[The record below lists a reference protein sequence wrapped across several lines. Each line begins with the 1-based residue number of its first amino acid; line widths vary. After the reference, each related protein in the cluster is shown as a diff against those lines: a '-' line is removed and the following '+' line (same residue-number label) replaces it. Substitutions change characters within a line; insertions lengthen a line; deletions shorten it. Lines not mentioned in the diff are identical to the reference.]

1 MAESSQDSE
10 LTLEARIVTNAEQV
24 AKEIGDMMD
33 SAAKSGQKAARA
45 IKQEFANITPQRG
58 FLDAGRAIIKMSEQM
73 GQSIEKTVD
82 TIKEQNRGL
91 ERTKEEL
98 LFAARAA
105 KEFEENVKRIGIDD
119 MATRN
124 VASTMLQNAGISP
137 VGLDPALYE
146 EQLTQMQERLN
157 LMGQESETVAE
168 LQGKV
173 EAYNEQLQNSVD
185 ITKLANQVV
194 DDVDAAWTEM
204 GVLMPKEQAVAFAD
218 SINEVIKQLDDQKI
232 SAEDAAKALA
242 QMRGEYIQ
250 MGQAQAAQEQGQKKG
265 GGGILESVTG
275 GQTKGLGQMLLG
287 GATKMLTGVIA
298 GFGIA
303 KIAGE
308 IQKVLKQSIAL
319 GNQAEVQQVNL
330 TIAVREHQRAVGELS
345 PTIAEANRWTQE
357 LSDKYLMTQNEAE
370 GLVSQTLL
378 LTKDLRLSAD
388 ETKNVAEQAAVLGQV
403 FQRDVGSTLRTLT
416 EALNTGR
423 TEGLDAYG
431 IALDATTLKAE
442 AVRRGLMSAGDEL
455 DIYTKRQVIAAVLE
469 EKVAGLREDSAA
481 QLETTAA
488 KLAASQ
494 EKLDETKETLGKLLT
509 PFQEFY
515 ELLKDKVATTALQL
529 LILGMIEFGE
539 ATATVTGK
547 MQGFMDTFDEFMAK
561 AGGGVKG
568 LISALAAIPTAGFQA
583 RREENQQARIEEN
596 TKALYDSMN
605 DLLNPGRELG
615 DVGGEAFAENI
626 QKAFDEVT
634 VITEDNMKQLTDRTR
649 ELYDEY
655 NQTIMDIMADFAKR
669 RAELEASYRQ
679 DVADAE
685 ADYQRRKKEEQVQFN
700 RAEKREAEDHKIEM
714 RRLEEDYLM
723 ELDDL
728 VRERDAKGVLMA
740 QRRYNVEKRRREEDF
755 DLAKKRRGEDF
766 QYEQRQLEYQ
776 RALRLQQMKRDY
788 EERQAALAEQE
799 RDALQ
804 RASEAFQR
812 QIELER
818 KAAEESLRTILEAA
832 KERLNLSQ
840 QELKALHD
848 MLVAAQPAFRNLWNG
863 IYGAGSSPQPVG
875 TSGMGVAGA
884 GGANRGFQRGGSF
897 FAVGPT
903 SAMFGEGGP
912 ERVDVTPLSAS
923 TGQARP
929 GFGGGAGGANG
940 RMQIELDVKADP
952 MFMVEVS
959 EKTMSDVADVV
970 VRLTKAETGGLR

>member
-1 MAESSQDSE
+1 MAESGQDSE

-33 SAAKSGQKAARA
+33 SAAKSGQKAARS
-45 IKQEFANITPQRG
+45 IKQEFANITPG
-58 FLDAGRAIIKMSEQM
+58 KTFLDAGRQIIKMSEQM

-91 ERTKEEL
+91 EKTKEEL

-105 KEFEENVKRIGIDD
+105 KEFEENIKRIGIDD
-119 MATRN
+119 LASRN
-124 VASTMLQNAGISP
+124 VAGAMLQNAGIGPSTI
-137 VGLDPALYE
+137 DPALYE
-146 EQLTQMQERLN
+146 QQLTQMQERLE
-157 LMGQESETVAE
+157 LMAQESETVEE
-168 LQGKV
+168 LTDKV
-173 EAYNEQLQNSVD
+173 DAYNAQLQNSV
-185 ITKLANQVV
+185 AVSNMVSQVIE
-194 DDVDAAWTEM
+194 DVDAAWTEM
-204 GVLMPKEQAVAFAD
+204 GVVMPKEQTQEFVAALG
-218 SINEVIKQLDDQKI
+218 EVVTALEEQKI
-232 SAEDAAKALA
+232 TAEEAAQALA
-242 QMRGEYIQ
+242 QMRAEYIQ
-250 MGQAQAAQEQGQKKG
+250 MGQAQAAQEQSKDKG
-265 GGGILESVTG
+265 GGGILESITG
-275 GQTKGLGQMLLG
+275 GKSKGLGQMLLG
-287 GATKMLTGVIA
+287 GATKLLTGAVA
-298 GFGIA
+298 AFGIA

-308 IQKVLKQSIAL
+308 VQKVMKESVAL
-319 GNQAEVQQVNL
+319 GNRAEVAQVNL

-345 PTIAEANRWTQE
+345 PTIAEANKWTQE

-378 LTKDLRLSAD
+378 LTKDLHLSAE

-403 FQRDVGSTLRTLT
+403 FGRDVGSTLRTLT

-431 IALDATTLKAE
+431 IALDSTTLKTE

-494 EKLDETKETLGKLLT
+494 EAVDETKEKLGLLLK

-515 ELLKDKVATTALQL
+515 ELTKDKALTAALQL
-529 LILGMIEFGE
+529 LILAMIGFGN
-539 ATATVTGK
+539 AVATVAGQ
-547 MQGFMDTFDEFMAK
+547 MQGFMDTFMEFQEM
-561 AGGGVKG
+561 AGGGAKG
-568 LISALAAIPTAGFQA
+568 FLSAVAAIPSAGFQA
-583 RREENQQARIEEN
+583 QKEGNQQERIDEN
-596 TKALYDSMN
+596 LEAMRSAME
-605 DLLNPGRELG
+605 DLLNPGADLG
-615 DVGGEAFAENI
+615 DIGAFDALG
-626 QKAFDEVT
+626 QAVQSAFDET
-634 VITEDNMKQLTDRTR
+634 IAITEDGMKQLTDRTR

-669 RAELEASYRQ
+669 RAELDASYRQ

-685 ADYQRRKKEEQVQFN
+685 ADYQRRKQEAQVQFN
-700 RAEKREAEDHKIEM
+700 RAERREAEDHKIEM

-740 QRRYNVEKRRREEDF
+740 QRRYNVEKRRKEEDF
-755 DLAKKRRGEDF
+755 DLGKKRRAEDF
-766 QYEQRQLEYQ
+766 QYEQKQAEYQ
-776 RALRLQQMKRDY
+776 RALRLQQMKQEY
-788 EERQAALAEQE
+788 EERRAALAEQE

-832 KERLNLSQ
+832 KARLNLSQ
-840 QELKALHD
+840 QELRALYD
-848 MLVAAQPAFRNLWNG
+848 MLVAAQPAFRDLWAG
-863 IYGAGSSPQPVG
+863 IYGSGATPSTGGVIGHEQVEGSRL
-875 TSGMGVAGA
+875 
-884 GGANRGFQRGGSF
+884 GGYARGGSF

-903 SAMFGEGGP
+903 AAVFGEGGP

-929 GFGGGAGGANG
+929 GFGGGGGNG

-952 MFMVEVS
+952 LFLVEVS